1 MSAYTP
7 GPWATD
13 EAEHDEPYQDI
24 LVMAGEHRRICKVSI
39 DDAPVHDYNAA
50 QRANARL
57 IAAAP
62 TLVECLTMGATM
74 QTPEFLEWLADRLVT
89 VYGEDPGTDFVLS
102 LRDRAGQMRAARLLA
117 LGEQ

>member
-7 GPWATD
+7 GPWIWDDNPNSYDRLYSPPREMVLWFGGDGTEGGCD
-13 EAEHDEPYQDI
+13 SDHDRQ
-24 LVMAGEHRRICKVSI
+24 
-39 DDAPVHDYNAA
+39 
-50 QRANARL
+50 L

-89 VYGEDPGTDFVLS
+89 VYGEDPGVDFVLS